1 MPVTHTS
8 DKHAAYGAIHKPE
21 QPYTVVRVDAETIR
35 TMGVIAPD
43 PREAAYRGE
52 TCMRHGW
59 TFNTPCEYHVLA
71 ATPAEDA
78 KADYRRCPYITEKRW
93 EQWKK
98 SRIILYTIQ
107 TVVEDEVACRF
118 CGNTETMHECT
129 VAGIERYAKQ
139 HYGKE
144 AGR

>member
-1 MPVTHTS
+1 
-8 DKHAAYGAIHKPE
+8 
-21 QPYTVVRVDAETIR
+21 
-35 TMGVIAPD
+35 
-43 PREAAYRGE
+43 
-52 TCMRHGW
+52 MRHGW